1 MNKADSP
8 EPETEQ
14 LERYAGEDTTEGTVE
29 EMLANLTNGT
39 SSYEN
44 PASTHHDS
52 QTIIV
57 RVSRQ
62 LTRTRM
68 KNHRTTATY

>member
-14 LERYAGEDTTEGTVE
+14 LERYNGEDTTEGTVE

-39 SSYEN
+39 SS
-44 PASTHHDS
+44 
-52 QTIIV
+52 V
-57 RVSRQ
+57 
-62 LTRTRM
+62 
-68 KNHRTTATY
+68 TAEKRDEDG